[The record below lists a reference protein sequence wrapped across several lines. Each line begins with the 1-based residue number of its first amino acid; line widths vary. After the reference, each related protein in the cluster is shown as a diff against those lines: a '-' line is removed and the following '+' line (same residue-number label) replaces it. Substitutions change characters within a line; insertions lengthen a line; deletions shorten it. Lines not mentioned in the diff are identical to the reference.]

1 MRSDIFQE
9 AKRRID
15 RRRMEHLTEQ
25 SRRMD
30 EIAENLPEV
39 SRIQRQLAM
48 TSAEIC
54 KLILQKGEDLQAGI
68 ARIEKVNLDLQA
80 REKELMTAAGY
91 PADYLE
97 LTYTCPL

>member
-39 SRIQRQLAM
+39 SRIQRLLAI

-54 KLILQKGEDLQAGI
+54 
-68 ARIEKVNLDLQA
+68 
-80 REKELMTAAGY
+80 
-91 PADYLE
+91 
-97 LTYTCPL
+97 